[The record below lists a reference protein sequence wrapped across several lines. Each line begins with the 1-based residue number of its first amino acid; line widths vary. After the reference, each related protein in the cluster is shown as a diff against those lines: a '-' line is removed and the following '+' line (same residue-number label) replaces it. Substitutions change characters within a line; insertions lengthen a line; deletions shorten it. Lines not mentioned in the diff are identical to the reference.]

1 MIESYRQLAVYQR
14 SYELAK
20 EIHELTAAFPKT
32 EQYELG
38 SQMRRA
44 SSSIPVNIAEGFGKN
59 DSKAEFKRFLR
70 MGMGS
75 ANEMMVW
82 LDFAKDY
89 GYIEEAG
96 WRKLSDEYEHLAR
109 QLNQLIERLR

>member
-1 MIESYRQLAVYQR
+1 MIGNYRQLAVYER
-14 SYELAK
+14 SYDLAK
-20 EIHELTAAFPKT
+20 QIHELTAAFPKA
-32 EQYELG
+32 EQYEIG

-70 MGMGS
+70 MSMGS

-89 GYIEEAG
+89 GYIRQERYEELEKAY
-96 WRKLSDEYEHLAR
+96 KYLAR
-109 QLNQLIERLR
+109 QLNRLIEKL